1 MGTRFP
7 WQRCACS
14 NRRMA
19 EVGLSMDEHHQHEN
33 GEHGFARVHEF
44 AARSTAHGAN
54 GKEPRQDGDQ
64 GHVGTF
70 DAKAEELGK
79 NADAPG
85 ADGEEPG
92 KDRDQGRVGT
102 FEVNAEALGRK
113 IQALDDIGRVAAA
126 GFYVYAWPRQVT
138 DFYGMRLRKNVEFG
152 RRLAEVDGIADLI
165 GLQREYVRG
174 TLLDYLSS
182 FRSLYGFGL
191 HGPQQTAERPNR

>member
-1 MGTRFP
+1 
-7 WQRCACS
+7 
-14 NRRMA
+14 
-19 EVGLSMDEHHQHEN
+19 MDEYHQHDN
-33 GEHGFARVHEF
+33 SEHGFTRVHEF
-44 AARSTAHGAN
+44 AERSDAHGAD
-54 GKEPRQDGDQ
+54 GEEPRPDGDQ

-113 IQALDDIGRVAAA
+113 IQALDDIGRVVSA
-126 GFYVYAWPRQVT
+126 GFYIYAWQRQVV

-152 RRLAEVDGIADLI
+152 RRLAEADGIADLI

-174 TLLDYLSS
+174 TLLDYASS

-191 HGPQQTAERPNR
+191 HGPQQTTERLNR